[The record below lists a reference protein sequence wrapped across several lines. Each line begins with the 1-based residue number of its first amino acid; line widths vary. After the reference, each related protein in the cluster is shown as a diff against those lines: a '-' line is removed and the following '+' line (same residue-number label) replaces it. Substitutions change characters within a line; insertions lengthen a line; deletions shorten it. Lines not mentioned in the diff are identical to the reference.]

1 MLGRGRLRH
10 GSICYV
16 NAVSAVGGSC
26 GAEGAPA
33 TGVEKVGPKDRV
45 LVRGW
50 KIKGRGEVVGGGSEE
65 DEAVSDGDGLD
76 GEAVGEE
83 GGVEEREGEPHG
95 KDGVKSVE
103 LDDREGVGVG
113 ENGMAMAKIGLW
125 WWWWKKKK
133 NFCECKIF

>member
-65 DEAVSDGDGLD
+65 DEAVSDGK
-76 GEAVGEE
+76 
-83 GGVEEREGEPHG
+83 
-95 KDGVKSVE
+95 KD
-103 LDDREGVGVG
+103 
-113 ENGMAMAKIGLW
+113 
-125 WWWWKKKK
+125 
-133 NFCECKIF
+133 